1 MSLNALTSLKININ
15 HYYSF
20 KVFECLANPGI
31 FPALKSVNLDFENVS
46 LKSEGAKFVSQF
58 IQTVSKTIEDMS
70 LNLRYNRLND
80 ESVVEILDAI
90 EGIEKL
96 SGLSLAI
103 SANVFKEI
111 GTDRLAYF
119 L

>member
-1 MSLNALTSLKININ
+1 
-15 HYYSF
+15 
-20 KVFECLANPGI
+20 
-31 FPALKSVNLDFENVS
+31 
-46 LKSEGAKFVSQF
+46 
-58 IQTVSKTIEDMS
+58 MS

-80 ESVVEILDAI
+80 ESIVQILDAI
-90 EGIEKL
+90 EGVEKL

-111 GTDRLAYF
+111 GTERLAYF